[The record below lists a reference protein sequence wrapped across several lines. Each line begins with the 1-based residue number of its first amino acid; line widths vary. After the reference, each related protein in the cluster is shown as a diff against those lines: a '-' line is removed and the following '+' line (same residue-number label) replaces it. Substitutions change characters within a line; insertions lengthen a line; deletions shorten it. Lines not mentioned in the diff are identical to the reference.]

1 VEGHQKIRN
10 TFTKMERLSSKK
22 KIDLLFKNGISKRDG
37 CIHMVYL
44 ITDNEPESSVQVM
57 FSVSKK
63 LFPRAVDRNLL
74 KRRMREAYRLNKKE
88 IMEAFSKAKKQLI
101 VAFLYIGKTEESY
114 SAIESYIKQL
124 LSEIPVSRP

>member
-1 VEGHQKIRN
+1 
-10 TFTKMERLSSKK
+10 MERLSSKK